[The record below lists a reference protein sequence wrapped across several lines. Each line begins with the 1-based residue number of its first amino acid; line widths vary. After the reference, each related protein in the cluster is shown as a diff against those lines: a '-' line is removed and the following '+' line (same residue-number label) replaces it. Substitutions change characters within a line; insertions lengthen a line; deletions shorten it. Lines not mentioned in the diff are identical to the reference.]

1 MQYTNSTQMEFLQF
15 GKVRL
20 RSIMKSQLFFL
31 YVKGANAAELLE
43 YELRTVCVLYLCS
56 ICVLYVYYMCT
67 ACGLPLARRGAATA
81 ECCDERACHHQAN
94 RRRSCEVC
102 AKRGGAWLT
111 TLSGT
116 SVCSTPCARVG
127 LYSGRSSCARNGATA
142 KGSLPNALWKSELG
156 VPSALVTPS
165 PLPVSARVRQ

>member
-1 MQYTNSTQMEFLQF
+1 MEFLQF

-43 YELRTVCVLYLCS
+43 YELCTVCVLYLCS

-67 ACGLPLARRGAATA
+67 ACGLPLVRRGAARV
-81 ECCDERACHHQAN
+81 ECCDKRTRHHRAN

-102 AKRGGAWLT
+102 AKWDSTWLT
-111 TLSGT
+111 TLSRT
-116 SVCSTPCARVG
+116 SVSPVPCARVG
-127 LYSGRSSCARNGATA
+127 L
-142 KGSLPNALWKSELG
+142 
-156 VPSALVTPS
+156 
-165 PLPVSARVRQ
+165 